1 MPATL
6 GQLALGGA
14 ELPDLLVGD
23 LERVEQLGLGDL
35 VRARLDHQERVV
47 GAGHDQVELGLG
59 DLGLVGVDHEL
70 ALELAD
76 AHRAHL
82 GRERDVGQGQRGG
95 GAVHREDVVGMHV
108 VDAHRRRDDLRLA
121 VPALREQRP
130 DRPVDHARGED
141 ALLGGAALA
150 LEEAAGDLPGGVH
163 ALLDV
168 HGQGQE
174 VHVAHVAGGRGAEHH
189 VSPVVTTTEP
199 PACLASLP
207 VSKLISVPAMSTEA
221 RSTA

>member
-1 MPATL
+1 MPRRSA
-6 GQLALGGA
+6 QLTLGGA
-14 ELPDLLVGD
+14 ELLDLLVGD
-23 LERVEQLGLGDL
+23 VERVEQLGLGDL

-59 DLGLVGVDHEL
+59 EVGLVRVDHEL

-76 AHRAHL
+76 PHRAHV
-82 GRERDVGQGQRGG
+82 GRERDVGQRQRGG
-95 GAVHREDVVGMHV
+95 GAVHREDVVRVHV
-108 VDAHRRRDDLRLA
+108 VDAHRRRHDLRLA

-163 ALLDV
+163 PLLDV
-168 HGQGQE
+168 HRQGEE
-174 VHVAHVAGGRGAEHH
+174 VDVAEVAGGRGAEHH
-189 VSPVVTTTEP
+189 RVAGADDDRA
-199 PACLASLP
+199 ACLLGELAGL
-207 VSKLISVPAMSTEA
+207 EA
-221 RSTA
+221 DLGACDVDRGAVN